1 MPKEK
6 HNPDFSTEELTDQVL
21 SLILHNDE
29 VNTFDYII
37 ESLIEVCNHDEIQAE
52 QSATIAHYRGKCDV
66 LSGVLEELRPP
77 YKEMLRRNIT
87 VSIE

>member
-1 MPKEK
+1 MPEEK
-6 HNPDFSTEELTDQVL
+6 HNPEFSTEELTDQGF

-37 ESLIEVCNHDEIQAE
+37 DSLIEVCDHDEIQAE

-66 LSGVLEELRPP
+66 LSGTMEELKPP
-77 YKEMLRRNIT
+77 YKEMLRRKIT

>member
-1 MPKEK
+1 MA
-6 HNPDFSTEELTDQVL
+6 FLRTDEAF

-37 ESLIEVCNHDEIQAE
+37 DSLIEVCSHDEIQAE
-52 QSATIAHYRGKCDV
+52 QSATIAHYKGKCDV
-66 LSGVLEELRPP
+66 LSGSMTDLKKP
-77 YKEMLRRNIT
+77 YKEMLRRKIT